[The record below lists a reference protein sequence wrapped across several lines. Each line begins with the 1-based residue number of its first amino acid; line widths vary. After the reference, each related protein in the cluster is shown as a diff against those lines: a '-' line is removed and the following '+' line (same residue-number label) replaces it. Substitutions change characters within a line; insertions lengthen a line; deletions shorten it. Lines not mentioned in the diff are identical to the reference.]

1 MTQDEIGWDLLPED
15 RASTSIHPG
24 FSGSTCTWAALGAWN
39 ESSSTTKVPRE
50 QKAQGQHSAAL
61 SQLSSFR
68 ATRSE
73 SKGNGKCLMYWPQI
87 HHGFHLRKE
96 SVRNISPPTKRKFQ
110 PRSLQLSRGA
120 TAWLSTTGVTSGAA
134 RRIVNL
140 LGKVGRKRGEKTGPR
155 NVHPGVSAYPSLGLC
170 QIKKDQMISAS
181 AGVCAC

>member
-1 MTQDEIGWDLLPED
+1 MRLAPRG
-15 RASTSIHPG
+15 RASTSVHPG
-24 FSGSTCTWAALGAWN
+24 FSGSACTWAALGAWN
-39 ESSSTTKVPRE
+39 ESSSTTKVPESR
-50 QKAQGQHSAAL
+50 KHRVSTAL
-61 SQLSSFR
+61 LSVS
-68 ATRSE
+68 SE

-87 HHGFHLRKE
+87 HRSFHLRKE

-120 TAWLSTTGVTSGAA
+120 TAWLSTTRATSGAA

-140 LGKVGRKRGEKTGPR
+140 LGKVGRKREEETGPR
-155 NVHPGVSAYPSLGLC
+155 NVQQRVCAYPSLGLC

>member
-1 MTQDEIGWDLLPED
+1 MRLAPRE
-15 RASTSIHPG
+15 RASTSMHPG
-24 FSGSTCTWAALGAWN
+24 FSGSACTWAALGAWN

-50 QKAQGQHSAAL
+50 QKAQRCSQSA
-61 SQLSSFR
+61 QFVPR

-87 HHGFHLRKE
+87 HRGFHLRKE

-110 PRSLQLSRGA
+110 PRSLQVSRGA
-120 TAWLSTTGVTSGAA
+120 TAWLSTTGSTSGAA

-140 LGKVGRKRGEKTGPR
+140 LGKVGRKGEEETGPR
-155 NVHPGVSAYPSLGLC
+155 NVQPGVSAYPSLGLC

>member
-1 MTQDEIGWDLLPED
+1 MRLDETCSPRKSQHL
-15 RASTSIHPG
+15 RAPWFLRQRLHMGCTKRVKFNNKGSQRAEST
-24 FSGSTCTWAALGAWN
+24 GSAQRCSQSAQF
-39 ESSSTTKVPRE
+39 VP
-50 QKAQGQHSAAL
+50 
-61 SQLSSFR
+61 R

-120 TAWLSTTGVTSGAA
+120 TAWLSTTGATSGAA

-140 LGKVGRKRGEKTGPR
+140 LRKVGRKREEETGPR
-155 NVHPGVSAYPSLGLC
+155 NVQPGVSAYPSLGLC

-181 AGVCAC
+181 TGVCAC